1 MLNLRQN
8 RAVKLAAHLPW
19 AGAAMMFDKEY
30 VAADEGLS
38 ARVRD
43 LIDCYQT
50 GKGLS
55 GDFYRNPEI
64 YQLELDRL
72 FRRHWHCVAHES
84 LLPNANDFELFKMAG
99 ETVIISRDETG
110 QIHAMLNLCRHKG
123 AEVCTELRGNARS
136 FTCPYHAWSY
146 GSDGALKTARL
157 MPAGFDRAGHGLH
170 KLAVRVVE
178 GLIFISFAKKPLNF
192 NEAEALVRGTC
203 GQYGWTDA
211 KVAHR
216 ETYAIDANWKLA
228 IENYVECYH
237 CGPAH
242 PEYSELH
249 VLEQPLEEID
259 ALNDAMKL
267 RTLALGVDVTECS
280 PWETSAQGR
289 EAIRSYRYALYDGI
303 KTGSKDG
310 MPVAPL
316 MGKFAGYDG
325 GVTSLHFGGMTY
337 MAVYPD
343 HGVIYRFV
351 PTGVNACE
359 MELIWLVNKTAVEGV
374 DYELDRLTWLWR
386 LTSEQDK
393 KIIEHTARGV
403 ASHYYTPGPIAPM
416 EAQTQRYISWYL
428 AELAH
433 PCP

>member
-1 MLNLRQN
+1 
-8 RAVKLAAHLPW
+8 
-19 AGAAMMFDKEY
+19 MMFDKELEA
-30 VAADEGLS
+30 VDAGLS

-43 LIDCYQT
+43 LIGGYQP
-50 GKGLS
+50 GSGLGGTFY
-55 GDFYRNPEI
+55 GDAEI

-99 ETVIISRDETG
+99 ETVIVSRDETG
-110 QIHAMLNLCRHKG
+110 QIHAMLNICRHKG
-123 AEVCTELRGNARS
+123 AEVCTETRGNARS

-146 GSDGALKTARL
+146 GTDGALKTARL
-157 MPAGFDRAGHGLH
+157 MPAGFDRAAHGLH
-170 KLAVRVVE
+170 KLAVKVVE
-178 GLIFISFAKKPLNF
+178 GLIFISFAKNPLDF
-192 NEAEALVRGTC
+192 SEAEALVRGTC
-203 GQYGWTDA
+203 GQYGWADA

-216 ETYAIDANWKLA
+216 EIYVINANWKLA
-228 IENYVECYH
+228 VENYVECYH

-259 ALNDAMKL
+259 ALNEAMNL
-267 RTLALGVDVTECS
+267 RTRALGVDVTECS
-280 PWETSAQGR
+280 PWETSERGR

-303 KTGSKDG
+303 KTGSADG
-310 MPVAPL
+310 LPVAPL
-316 MGKFAGYDG
+316 MGKFTDYDG

-351 PTGVNACE
+351 PTGVNSCE

-374 DYELDRLTWLWR
+374 DYDLDRLTWLWR
-386 LTSEQDK
+386 LTSVQDK

-403 ASHYYTPGPIAPM
+403 ASHYFTPGPIAPM

-428 AELAH
+428 AELAR